1 MVRREVYSEDY
12 LCHRVRELAEILRK
26 RPSDLMGYSGTEY
39 ERLLFDL
46 AVMSIQPRRGVIIVD
61 SEGKKRMV
69 GTTHDM
75 IMSKYGRYIS

>member
-1 MVRREVYSEDY
+1 
-12 LCHRVRELAEILRK
+12 
-26 RPSDLMGYSGTEY
+26 MGYNGTEY

-46 AVMSIQPRRGVIIVD
+46 AVMSIQPRRGGIIVD